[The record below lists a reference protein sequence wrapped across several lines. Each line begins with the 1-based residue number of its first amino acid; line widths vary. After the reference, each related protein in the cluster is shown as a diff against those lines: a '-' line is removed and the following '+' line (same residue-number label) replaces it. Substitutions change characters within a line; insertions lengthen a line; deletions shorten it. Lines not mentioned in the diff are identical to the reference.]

1 MGKSETAVN
10 YAKLGLAVL
19 PLNYIINGGCS
30 CGDGGCGAPGKHP
43 LIGGGV
49 HSASIDPRQ
58 IREWWRRWPDANIG
72 IACGEVSGIIVIDVD
87 GEAGKASLS
96 TLIAEIGQLPS
107 SWTQVTGGGGRH
119 LLFRHPGVA
128 VKNKVGLRTCL
139 DIRGDGGY
147 IVAAPSN
154 HISGNCYRWAKG
166 KSPRQIALA
175 NLPAAWLELLQ
186 KENNCGGCAVPAAAA
201 GQGLIPYRPVV
212 FSEGERNDGLFRL
225 GASLRAR
232 GLSDAALSAALQ
244 EENACRCQPPLS
256 EREVAA
262 IVTSVCRYQ
271 QGTDIRRILPPDGDR
286 QYQKNDTLSRGS
298 SEQREKVSSIRRGT
312 YQNSDTGQGGGLQGS
327 GAAAGKAEIAAAQE
341 MNNKESNR
349 GLVAEASGS
358 QGLRAAASKV
368 EIAAAAELS
377 NQASN
382 RGFVAE
388 ASGAQGLR
396 VGNSKAEIAAVA
408 AAITEETELASLQA
422 RLPLQSLAELCGD
435 EIVGLLVSLEQR
447 NSPGYFQAKELL
459 AAQKCYR
466 AAEMNKAVKMY
477 KARLRRQNAATSEQ
491 QQLQPLTGLP
501 GNAEFLSRFYL
512 PPGWEIEGQAIVT
525 SRAARGG
532 GRELACPHLIFPSER
547 LKNVESG
554 SEKVRL
560 NFYRDRR
567 WRDVIVDKSMIAASK
582 DIVALS
588 DCGVQVTSVTAKALV
603 GFLSDFETA
612 NCANLLLSESVGRAG
627 WVDGLRFSPYSD
639 QLAFDGEAAFK
650 SVYEA
655 ICDQGSFAKWLKI
668 IRRARVSL
676 PLRALLAASFA
687 SPLLGLLEGQ
697 SFFVHLWGTRSGIGK
712 SVALKAAI
720 SVWGNPDK
728 LWRSFN
734 STAVGLERAAAFFHS
749 LPMGVDEL
757 QTLNFDYNGRNGG
770 GAKKLVYGLCQGQG
784 KGRGT
789 KQGGL
794 ERLGEWRLIF
804 LSTGEQPL
812 GEDLS
817 TEGAL
822 ARVIELYLQEGDY
835 PAGLTP
841 PELANAVNDN
851 YGQAGRLYIARLT
864 AWLDGQKT
872 PLFELQ
878 QRFGE
883 ELQCPEYSG
892 KQINALV
899 FLALGDYLASR
910 FVFDLAEQSSWEEAV
925 GLARAVLA
933 ALNTRAQTDP
943 LVQAWDWLLCWIA
956 ANEDHFGDHIGVPK
970 WGVIKSQG
978 FDKEIF
984 ILTTVLN
991 EELKKAGFSPRAIVR
1006 GWGERGWLE
1015 RDKDGSW
1022 RVHKWVG
1029 GVGMASCYVLDS
1041 EHTRQ
1046 YQLDAAAGRV
1056 PEDEHNVW

>member
-1 MGKSETAVN
+1 VGKSETAVN
-10 YAKLGLAVL
+10 YARLGLAVL

-30 CGDGGCGAPGKHP
+30 CGDGGCGSPGKHP
-43 LIGGGV
+43 LVGGGV

-72 IACGEVSGIIVIDVD
+72 IACGEISGIIVIDVD
-87 GEAGKASLS
+87 GEAGKKSLMS
-96 TLIAEIGQLPS
+96 LVAEIGQLPP
-107 SWTQVTGGGGRH
+107 SWTQITGGGGRH

-154 HISGNCYRWAKG
+154 HISGNNYHWAKG
-166 KSPRQIALA
+166 KSPRQLALA
-175 NLPAAWLELLQ
+175 DLPAAWLELLQ
-186 KENNCGGCAVPAAAA
+186 KEDNYSGFAAPGAAA
-201 GQGLIPYRPVV
+201 GQGLTPYRPIV

-244 EENACRCQPPLS
+244 EENCCRCQPPLS

-262 IVTSVCRYQ
+262 VVTSVCRYQ
-271 QGTDIRRILPPDGDR
+271 QGTDLQRILSPGGGNT
-286 QYQKNDTLSRGS
+286 YQKSDMPLSDSGEQRAIIPTSRG
-298 SEQREKVSSIRRGT
+298 KT
-312 YQNSDTGQGGGLQGS
+312 YQKSDTSKMDGAQGIGD
-327 GAAAGKAEIAAAQE
+327 AAGKAEIVSVQE
-341 MNNKESNR
+341 INNQVSKRE
-349 GLVAEASGS
+349 LAAEANG
-358 QGLRAAASKV
+358 V
-368 EIAAAAELS
+368 
-377 NQASN
+377 
-382 RGFVAE
+382 
-388 ASGAQGLR
+388 QGLR
-396 VGNSKAEIAAVA
+396 VGNSKAEIAAAA
-408 AAITEETELASLQA
+408 AAIAEQKELQALTA
-422 RLPLQSLAELCGD
+422 RLPLQSLGELCGD
-435 EIVGLLVSLEQR
+435 EIIGLLVSLEQR

-459 AAQKCYR
+459 AAQPCYR
-466 AAEMNKAVKMY
+466 ASELNKAVKMY
-477 KARLRRQNAATSEQ
+477 KARLRRQNAAIPEQ
-491 QQLQPLTGLP
+491 QQLQSLTGLP
-501 GNAEFLSRFYL
+501 GNAEFISRFYL
-512 PPGWEIEGQAIVT
+512 PPGWEIEGQSIVT

-532 GRELACPHLIFPSER
+532 GHEMACPHLIFPSER

-627 WVDGLRFSPYSD
+627 WVDGLRFSPYSEE
-639 QLAFDGEAAFK
+639 LAFDGEAAFK

-655 ICDQGSFAKWLKI
+655 ICDKGSFNKWLKAV
-668 IRRARVSL
+668 RRARGSL

-757 QTLNFDYNGRNGG
+757 QTLNFDYSGRNGG
-770 GAKKLVYGLCQGQG
+770 GTKKLVYGLCQGQG

-817 TEGAL
+817 MEGAL

-835 PAGLTP
+835 PPGLTP

-878 QRFGE
+878 RRFGE

-899 FLALGDYLASR
+899 FLAMGDYLASR
-910 FVFDLAEQSSWEEAV
+910 FVFDLAEQSSWDEAV
-925 GLARAVLA
+925 ALAQAVLA

-943 LVQAWDWLLCWIA
+943 LAQAWDWLLCWIA
-956 ANEDHFGDHIGVPK
+956 ANEDHFGDHIGVSK

-1056 PEDEHNVW
+1056 PGDEHNVW